1 MIDFLVHRINDLASK
16 VFVLFLVSSGVIVTV
31 LCQDSSVL
39 WRMYPESMLIAHEM
53 HDKCL
58 RQAIVE
64 CNG

>member
-1 MIDFLVHRINDLASK
+1 MIDLLEQQIHDLASR
-16 VFVLFLVSSGVIVTV
+16 VFGRFLLSGVIRML

-39 WRMYPESMLIAHEM
+39 WRTYPESMMIAHEM